1 VRKGVAMSEEYEV
14 SVDTEKSLEKKPS
27 FFDDLM
33 DLVESVIFS
42 IFIVTLVFT
51 FLFRIATVDGP
62 SMLDTLHD
70 KDRLII
76 SHLFYEP
83 KQGDIVII
91 NNKNG
96 HIYDEKHENIIKTR
110 GINPDGS
117 EKKIVKRI
125 IAVGGQEVNI
135 DFKKGKVYVDNVEL
149 DEPYIKEPT
158 FRDEGAFRFP
168 VTVPEGYVFVMGDN
182 RDASKDSRD
191 SQIGFVPVEEIM
203 GKVVFR
209 IYPFKSLGVVR

>member
-1 VRKGVAMSEEYEV
+1 MSEEYEMPV
-14 SVDTEKSLEKKPS
+14 NTNVNTEENVEKKAS

-42 IFIVTLVFT
+42 IFIVTLIFT

-76 SHLFYEP
+76 SHLFYKPE
-83 KQGDIVII
+83 QGDIVII

-96 HIYDEKHENIIKTR
+96 YIYDEAKENVIATR
-110 GINPDGS
+110 GINADGS

-125 IAVGGQEVNI
+125 VATEGQEVNI
-135 DFKKGKVYVDNVEL
+135 DFKKGKVYIDNVEI
-149 DEPYIKEPT
+149 DEPYIKDPT
-158 FRDEGAFRFP
+158 FRDEGAFKFP
-168 VTVPEGYVFVMGDN
+168 ITVPEGHIFVMGDN
-182 RDASKDSRD
+182 RDNSKDSRH
-191 SQIGFVPVEEIM
+191 SQIGFVPVDEIM

-209 IYPFKSLGVVR
+209 IYPFKSLGVVD

>member
-1 VRKGVAMSEEYEV
+1 MSEEYEV
-14 SVDTEKSLEKKPS
+14 PVNAEKSVEKKTN

-42 IFIVTLVFT
+42 IFIVTLIFT

-83 KQGDIVII
+83 KQGDIIII

-96 HIYDEKHENIIKTR
+96 FIYDEMQENIIKTR
-110 GINPDGS
+110 GINVDGS

-125 IAVGGQEVNI
+125 VAVGGQEINI
-135 DFKKGKVYVDNVEL
+135 DFKKGKVYIDGVEIS
-149 DEPYIKEPT
+149 EPYIKEPT
-158 FRDEGAFRFP
+158 FRDEGAFKFP
-168 VTVPEGYVFVMGDN
+168 ITVPEGYVFVMGDN
-182 RDASKDSRD
+182 RDKSKDSRD

-203 GKVVFR
+203 GKVIFR
-209 IYPFKSLGVVR
+209 IYPFKTLGMVD

>member
-1 VRKGVAMSEEYEV
+1 
-14 SVDTEKSLEKKPS
+14 
-27 FFDDLM
+27 M

-117 EKKIVKRI
+117 EKKIVKELLQL
-125 IAVGGQEVNI
+125 AVKRLILTLKRQG
-135 DFKKGKVYVDNVEL
+135 L
-149 DEPYIKEPT
+149 C
-158 FRDEGAFRFP
+158 
-168 VTVPEGYVFVMGDN
+168 
-182 RDASKDSRD
+182 
-191 SQIGFVPVEEIM
+191 
-203 GKVVFR
+203 
-209 IYPFKSLGVVR
+209 

>member
-1 VRKGVAMSEEYEV
+1 MSEEYEMPV
-14 SVDTEKSLEKKPS
+14 NANVNTEENVEKKAS

-42 IFIVTLVFT
+42 IFIVTLIFT

-76 SHLFYEP
+76 SHLFYKPE
-83 KQGDIVII
+83 QGDIVII
-91 NNKNG
+91 NNENG
-96 HIYDEKHENIIKTR
+96 YIYDEAKENIIATR
-110 GINPDGS
+110 GINGDGS

-125 IAVGGQEVNI
+125 VATEGQEVNI
-135 DFKKGKVYVDNVEL
+135 DFKKGKVYIDNVEI
-149 DEPYIKEPT
+149 DEPYIKDPT
-158 FRDEGAFRFP
+158 FRDEGAFKFP
-168 VTVPEGYVFVMGDN
+168 ITVPEGHIFVMGDN
-182 RDASKDSRD
+182 RDNSKDSRH
-191 SQIGFVPVEEIM
+191 SQIGFVPVDEIM

-209 IYPFKSLGVVR
+209 IYPFKSLGVVD